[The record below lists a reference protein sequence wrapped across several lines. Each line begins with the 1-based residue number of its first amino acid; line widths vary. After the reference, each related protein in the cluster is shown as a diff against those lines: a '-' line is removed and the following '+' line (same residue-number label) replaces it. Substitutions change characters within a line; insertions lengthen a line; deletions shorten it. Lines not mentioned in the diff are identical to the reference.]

1 LGRFIVTAV
10 VPALV
15 VGGGIS
21 GLVCAYSLRKAGID
35 AVVLEATEQAGGII
49 RSIRRDGYLLEMG
62 PQSFNSTTPI
72 LELCKE
78 LGIETEL
85 IEAASRAP
93 RFLFVD
99 GKLQQAPLSPPAF
112 FTSSLFRAGT
122 KWSVLRDVLGK
133 SVPPSED
140 ESIAT
145 FVRRKF
151 SAELLEKLVGPFVS
165 GIYAGDPEKLSARAA
180 FPQLHEAEASAGSII
195 RGMVRAAKSKKG
207 PRQKPTLRTFRGGN
221 ETLMRALAAN
231 LGANVSFGTTV
242 TAIHPGGH
250 GNTNKDRLFTVEART
265 QGGDESFITER
276 LIVATPTN
284 IAANLLKN
292 VDPAFTAALSE
303 IEYAPVAVVSLGY
316 RRPDVG
322 HSLHGF
328 GFLVPR
334 SARLNVL
341 GTVWN
346 SSLFPARAPEGDV
359 LLTSFLGGAT
369 NPAIVKLASEELV
382 ATTHRELAPIL
393 SISAPPAF
401 YNVQIYERAI
411 PQYNLGH
418 TARVAALDRALK
430 LYPNLRLAGNYL
442 HGPAIG
448 ACVEQAQRVA
458 QELTAS

>member
-1 LGRFIVTAV
+1 VTTA

-35 AVVLEATEQAGGII
+35 AIVLEAAEQAGGII
-49 RSIRRDGYLLEMG
+49 RSVRRDGYLLEMG
-62 PQSFNSTTPI
+62 PQSFTSTAPI
-72 LELCKE
+72 IKLCKE
-78 LGIETEL
+78 LSIENEL
-85 IEAASRAP
+85 VEAPSRAP
-93 RFLFVD
+93 RFLFFD
-99 GKLQQAPLSPPAF
+99 RELQQAPLSPPAF
-112 FTSSLFRAGT
+112 FTSPLFGAGT

-140 ESIAT
+140 ESIAA

-165 GIYAGDPEKLSARAA
+165 GIYAGDPERLSARAA
-180 FPQLHEAEASAGSII
+180 FPQLHEAETSAGSII
-195 RGMVRAAKSKKG
+195 RGMIHAAKAKKG
-207 PRQKPTLRTFRGGN
+207 PRQKPTLRTFRNGN

-231 LGANVSFGTTV
+231 LGGNLRYGAAV
-242 TAIHPGGH
+242 TAILQGSGESK
-250 GNTNKDRLFTVEART
+250 TKDQLFTVEAQT
-265 QGGDESFITER
+265 QSGVESITAER
-276 LIVATPTN
+276 LVIATPTN
-284 IAANLLKN
+284 IAADLLKN
-292 VDPAFTAALSE
+292 IDAAFPAALSE
-303 IEYAPVAVVSLGY
+303 IEYAPVAIVSLGY
-316 RRPDVG
+316 SRPDVG
-322 HSLHGF
+322 HSLRGF

-334 SARLNVL
+334 SAGLNVL

-346 SSLFPARAPEGDV
+346 SSLFPARAPENHV

-369 NPAIVKLASEELV
+369 NPQMVKLTGEELA
-382 ATTHRELAPIL
+382 ATTHREIAPIL
-393 SISAPPAF
+393 SISQQPTF

-418 TARVAALDRALK
+418 TARVAALDRTLN
-430 LYPNLRLAGNYL
+430 LYPNLRLVGNYL

-458 QELTAS
+458 QELSAS